1 MNPDPKEKQ
10 NKRIGLIVSV
20 GAHVALLLLFVFLVA
35 WRAPNPP
42 LPEIGIELNF
52 GTSDAGSGT
61 VEPESEPVTTE
72 PADNQAETPPETSE
86 ETTETEQPESTP
98 TQEAEADNTPVE
110 PTAEPVSD
118 EPTATP
124 VSEPQEQPEQ
134 PKEPEESVKE
144 REKEEKP
151 SPPKVLY
158 PGNKEGN
165 KQDQQSDNPAGA
177 SQGDKPEAT
186 GNQGDEQGQVDA
198 RSLYG
203 KPGGGG
209 GAALE
214 MTGWMWDKEP
224 RPEHGAVQQD
234 GKIVFEVTIDDHGE
248 VVSVVTVN
256 YTVTASLMKIYQQ
269 AVEELTFT
277 KTSSGPAPPVTKG
290 KITFIIEAK

>member
-10 NKRIGLIVSV
+10 NKRIGLIVSIS
-20 GAHVALLLLFVFLVA
+20 AHVALLLLFVFLVA

-61 VEPESEPVTTE
+61 KEPENEPVTTE
-72 PADNQAETPPETSE
+72 PADSQSETPPETSE
-86 ETTETEQPESTP
+86 ENTDTQQPET
-98 TQEAEADNTPVE
+98 TVNQETEADNTPAE
-110 PTAEPVSD
+110 PTAEPVSE
-118 EPTATP
+118 EPTADP
-124 VSEPQEQPEQ
+124 VSEPQVQPEQ
-134 PKEPEESVKE
+134 QEEPVK
-144 REKEEKP
+144 EKEEKP
-151 SPPKVLY
+151 QSPKVLY
-158 PGNKEGN
+158 PGSKDGN
-165 KQDQQSDNPAGA
+165 KQDQQSNNPAGA

-224 RPEHGAVQQD
+224 RPEHGAVKQD
-234 GKIVFEVTIDDHGE
+234 GKIVFEVTIDEHGE
-248 VVSVVTVN
+248 VVSVVPVKW
-256 YTVTASLMKIYQQ
+256 TVTTSLMKIYQQ

>member
-20 GAHVALLLLFVFLVA
+20 GAHVVLLLLFVFLVA

-61 VEPESEPVTTE
+61 VEPESEPVATE
-72 PADNQAETPPETSE
+72 PADTQPETPAETSE
-86 ETTETEQPESTP
+86 ENTESEQPESTP
-98 TQEAEADNTPVE
+98 TQETEADNTPAE
-110 PTAEPVSD
+110 PTAEPVSE
-118 EPTATP
+118 EPTTDP

-134 PKEPEESVKE
+134 PEEPVKE
-144 REKEEKP
+144 KEKEDKP
-151 SPPKVLY
+151 PPPKVLY
-158 PGNKEGN
+158 PGNKDGN
-165 KQDQQSDNPAGA
+165 KQAQQSDNPAGA

-214 MTGWMWDKEP
+214 MTGWRWDKEP
-224 RPEHGAVQQD
+224 RPEHGAVKQD
-234 GKIVFEVTIDDHGE
+234 GKIVFEVTIDEYGE
-248 VVSVVTVN
+248 VVSVVPVKW
-256 YTVTASLMKIYQQ
+256 TVTTSLMKIYQQ

-277 KTSSGPAPPVTKG
+277 KTSSGPAPPFTKG